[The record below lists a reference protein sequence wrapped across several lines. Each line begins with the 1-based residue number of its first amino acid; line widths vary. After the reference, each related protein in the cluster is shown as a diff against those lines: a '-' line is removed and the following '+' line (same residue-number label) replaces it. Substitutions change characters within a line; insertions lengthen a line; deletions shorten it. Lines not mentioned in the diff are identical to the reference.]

1 MRINCSY
8 GRSRGISES
17 GITEQRELELFD
29 AIVNRKT
36 TNTAF
41 AKEKVKRG
49 DIELLVK
56 MASHSPS
63 HFNSQPWRFV
73 IVCEQPV
80 IDKIAKI
87 AGDAMVQLM
96 DDGRFW
102 KQYRKYFRFSEK
114 EIEKTRDGIH
124 IDHLP
129 AFLKPFAKSIFS
141 EAGGKVI
148 SRFKVSRILGNDEEK
163 LVATSPMLFAI
174 ALTKEEYKKEELS
187 GFYSVI
193 SMGAVIQ
200 TLWLTTT
207 AIGMGMQFIS
217 TPGEIPEKWNKI
229 TDILGVPDDYELAAV
244 FRMGYVD
251 KQVKRPTIDWRSSQR
266 KSFRDLAFRDRF
278 GNMFD

>member
-1 MRINCSY
+1 M
-8 GRSRGISES
+8 
-17 GITEQRELELFD
+17 ELFE

-41 AKEKVKRG
+41 SGKKVSRK

-73 IVCEQPV
+73 IVEDKNV
-80 IDKIAKI
+80 ISKVAKL
-87 AGDAMVQLM
+87 AGDSMVQLM

-102 KQYRKYFRFSEK
+102 KQYRKYFRFSE
-114 EIEKTRDGIH
+114 EETEKTKDGIH

-129 AFLKPFAKSIFS
+129 AILKPFASSIFS

-148 SRFKVSRILGNDEEK
+148 SKFRVSRILGNDEEK

-174 ALTKEEYKKEELS
+174 ALTREEFKKEELS

-193 SMGAVIQ
+193 STGAVVQ
-200 TLWLTTT
+200 TLWLVTT

-217 TPGEIPEKWNKI
+217 TPGEIPEKWKEL
-229 TDILGVPDDYELAAV
+229 TEILGVPDEYELAAV

-251 KQVKRPTIDWRSSQR
+251 TKVARPTIDWRSSQR
-266 KSFRDLAFRDRF
+266 KGFDELAFSNSF
-278 GNMFD
+278 GKGFD

>member
-1 MRINCSY
+1 MD
-8 GRSRGISES
+8 
-17 GITEQRELELFD
+17 LFD

-41 AKEKVKRG
+41 APKKISREH
-49 DIELLVK
+49 IELLIK
-56 MASHSPS
+56 MSSHCPS

-73 IVCEQPV
+73 VVQDESI
-80 IDKIAKI
+80 IKKIAKI
-87 AGDAMVQLM
+87 AGDSMVQLM

-102 KQYRKYFRFSEK
+102 KQYRKYFRFSEE
-114 EIEKTRDGIH
+114 EIEKTKDGIH

-148 SRFKVSRILGNDEEK
+148 SKFKVSRILGNDEEK
-163 LVATSPMLFAI
+163 LVATSPLLFI
-174 ALTKEEYKKEELS
+174 ILLTRDEYKKEELS

-200 TLWLTTT
+200 TLWLVTT

-217 TPGEIPEKWNKI
+217 TPGEIPENWKLISGMIN
-229 TDILGVPDDYELAAV
+229 VPDDFEMMAI
-244 FRMGYVD
+244 FRMGYID
-251 KQVKRPTIDWRSSQR
+251 PGMKRPAIDWKSSQR
-266 KSFRDLAFRDRF
+266 KGISELAFLDKF
-278 GNMFD
+278 GNSF

>member
-1 MRINCSY
+1 
-8 GRSRGISES
+8 
-17 GITEQRELELFD
+17 LDLFE
-29 AIVNRKT
+29 AILNRKT

-41 AKEKVKRG
+41 AKKRVSRE
-49 DIELLVK
+49 DLEILVK

-73 IVCEQPV
+73 IVQDQQA
-80 IDKIAKI
+80 IDKIGKI

-102 KQYRKYFRFSEK
+102 KQYRKYFRFSE
-114 EIEKTRDGIH
+114 EEMEKSKDGIH

-129 AFLKPFAKSIFS
+129 SFLKPFAKSIFS
-141 EAGGKVI
+141 EAGGKII
-148 SRFKVSRILGNDEEK
+148 STFKVSRILGNDEEK

-174 ALTKEEYKKEELS
+174 ALTKDEYKKEELS

-200 TLWLTTT
+200 TLWLVTTSM
-207 AIGMGMQFIS
+207 GMGMQFVS
-217 TPGEIPEKWNKI
+217 TPGEIPEKWNEI
-229 TDILGVPDDYELAAV
+229 ISILGIPDDYELAAV

-251 KQVKRPTIDWRSSQR
+251 DTVKRPTIDWRSSQR
-266 KSFRDLAFRDRF
+266 KDFNELAYCDRF
-278 GNMFD
+278 GNEFS